1 MEKQKSGKQDQFI
14 DIQEIVN
21 LFVRNRYL
29 FLASLAGALF
39 IAFAVNAL
47 TIPRYRASTSILFK
61 DRANQRSA
69 STEFIAGQTY
79 FEESMDFNN
88 ELLLLQSTSL
98 IKEVIR
104 NNNFHVSYFSK
115 EDKLPLQLI
124 PSMTEIFRNSPF
136 TVIFDEAHGQPVNV
150 LFYVS
155 IRNEQE
161 FYISAE
167 ESEVDIYDYRNE
179 KVLYQVGQF
188 SFSGIYRF
196 GEEVKGDHFSFRVLL
211 NSNYESSL
219 YDGKDLYFSFNN
231 IAQLAGLFRSAMKVE
246 PKDLNT
252 TIAEISF
259 ESSNVSLAIDFL
271 NGLTQEYLQKN
282 LDKKNHLAM
291 STIQYIDAQLAEITD
306 SLAYTEESL
315 QRFRRDYE
323 VMDIGEKGT
332 RLYQQLQL
340 LQTEKTE
347 LERRARYYQHL
358 EDYFAVNKDSYNLL
372 APSSMGIDD
381 PNLNSMIKELTTYNS
396 EKNALIQS
404 NQARSPRVQ
413 TLDILIENLKA
424 TISENINYNIT
435 TARLQLEDLNSRIQQ
450 LQYEINSLPQTQRQL
465 LGIERRFRLNDA
477 VYTYLLEK
485 RAEAQI
491 ASASNLPDSEVIE
504 DARFAGQVKPKKTQN
519 YLLAV
524 ICGLF
529 FPVVFVQTKKAL
541 NTKIVD
547 REELERA
554 TGLYL
559 AGRIYHHRNTSSVV
573 FMGNTDERIAD
584 NFRSL
589 RTSVEFFAG
598 DRSRKVFLVTSSMS
612 REGKSFISLNL
623 GSAFAKNGRKT
634 IVLGFD
640 LRKPSMLYKE
650 LSEETFLGLSSFLIG
665 EARLED
671 ILIQTPVEN
680 LSLITAGAIPPN
692 PLELISSDR
701 TAGLF
706 EILRETFDCIIIDS
720 PPVGF
725 IPDAFVLMKHSD
737 VNLIVVRNDYTR
749 KKLFMESLREIRQKN
764 IENLYLVYNDDK
776 VPKADIKYTHLYYK

>member
-1 MEKQKSGKQDQFI
+1 MEKSKSGRQDHFV

-21 LFVRNRYL
+21 LFIKNRYL
-29 FLASLAGALF
+29 FLISLFVALF
-39 IAFAVNAL
+39 IAFLVNTL

-61 DRANQRSA
+61 DKTNQRTA
-69 STEFIAGQTY
+69 STEFLAGQTY
-79 FEESMDFNN
+79 FDENMDFNN

-104 NNNFHVSYFSK
+104 NNNFHVSYYAK
-115 EDKLPLQLI
+115 EDMLPLELL
-124 PSMTEIFRNSPF
+124 PSMTETYKNSPF
-136 TVIFDEAHGQPVNV
+136 TVIFDENQGQPVNV
-150 LFYVS
+150 LFYIS
-155 IRNEQE
+155 IRNEEE
-161 FYISAE
+161 FFITAE

-179 KVLYQVGQF
+179 KVLYKVNSM

-196 GEEVKGDHFSFRVLL
+196 GEEIKGDHFSFRVLL
-211 NSNYESSL
+211 NSKYESSL

-231 IAQLAGLFRSAMKVE
+231 ITQLAGLFRSAMKVE

-271 NGLTQEYLQKN
+271 NGLTREYLQKN

-358 EDYFAVNKDSYNLL
+358 EDYFVVNKNSHNLL

-404 NQARSPRVQ
+404 NQARSPRIQ

-485 RAEAQI
+485 GLKRR
-491 ASASNLPDSEVIE
+491 LPVLPI
-504 DARFAGQVKPKKTQN
+504 
-519 YLLAV
+519 
-524 ICGLF
+524 
-529 FPVVFVQTKKAL
+529 FPT
-541 NTKIVD
+541 
-547 REELERA
+547 
-554 TGLYL
+554 
-559 AGRIYHHRNTSSVV
+559 
-573 FMGNTDERIAD
+573 
-584 NFRSL
+584 
-589 RTSVEFFAG
+589 
-598 DRSRKVFLVTSSMS
+598 
-612 REGKSFISLNL
+612 
-623 GSAFAKNGRKT
+623 AK
-634 IVLGFD
+634 
-640 LRKPSMLYKE
+640 
-650 LSEETFLGLSSFLIG
+650 
-665 EARLED
+665 
-671 ILIQTPVEN
+671 
-680 LSLITAGAIPPN
+680 
-692 PLELISSDR
+692 
-701 TAGLF
+701 
-706 EILRETFDCIIIDS
+706 
-720 PPVGF
+720 
-725 IPDAFVLMKHSD
+725 
-737 VNLIVVRNDYTR
+737 
-749 KKLFMESLREIRQKN
+749 
-764 IENLYLVYNDDK
+764 
-776 VPKADIKYTHLYYK
+776 

>member
-1 MEKQKSGKQDQFI
+1 MEKSKSGRQDHFV

-21 LFVRNRYL
+21 LFIKNRYL
-29 FLASLAGALF
+29 FLISLFVALF
-39 IAFAVNAL
+39 IAFLVNTL

-61 DRANQRSA
+61 DKTNQRTA
-69 STEFIAGQTY
+69 STEFLAGQTY
-79 FEESMDFNN
+79 FDENMDFNN

-104 NNNFHVSYFSK
+104 NNNFHVSYYAK
-115 EDKLPLQLI
+115 EDMLPLELL
-124 PSMTEIFRNSPF
+124 PSMTETYKNSPF
-136 TVIFDEAHGQPVNV
+136 TVIFDENQGQPVNV
-150 LFYVS
+150 LFYIS
-155 IRNEQE
+155 IRNEEE
-161 FYISAE
+161 FFITAE

-179 KVLYQVGQF
+179 KVLYKVNSM

-196 GEEVKGDHFSFRVLL
+196 GEEIKGDHFSFRVLL
-211 NSNYESSL
+211 NSKYESSL

-231 IAQLAGLFRSAMKVE
+231 ITQLAGLFRSAMKVE

-271 NGLTQEYLQKN
+271 NGLTREYLQKN

-358 EDYFAVNKDSYNLL
+358 EDYFVVNKNSHNLL

-404 NQARSPRVQ
+404 NQARSPRIQ

-491 ASASNLPDSEVIE
+491 ASASNLPDSEIME

-529 FPVVFVQTKKAL
+529 FPVVFVQTRKAL

-547 REELERA
+547 RLELEKA

-559 AGRIYHHRNTSSVV
+559 AGRIYHYRNASSLV
-573 FMGNTDERIAD
+573 FIGKTDERIAD

-598 DRSRKVFLVTSSMS
+598 DRNKKVFLVTSSMS

-650 LSEETFLGLSSFLIG
+650 LSEETFLGLSSYLIS

-680 LSLITAGAIPPN
+680 LSLITSGVIPPN

-701 TAGLF
+701 TAGLI

-725 IPDAFVLMKHSD
+725 IPDAFVLMKYSD
-737 VNLIVVRNDYTR
+737 VNLIVVRNDFTR
-749 KKLFMESLREIRQKN
+749 KKIFMESLREIRQKN
-764 IENLYLVYNDDK
+764 IDNLYLIYNDDK
-776 VPKADIKYTHLYYK
+776 VPKADFKYTYLYYS